1 MYSEVITAML
11 QGMESI
17 LVGVEA
23 DISDGLPI
31 FEMVGY
37 LSSEVREAKER
48 VRMGLKNSGYKLCPK
63 KITLNLKPA
72 YIRKSGTGFDLP
84 AAIALAAAMG
94 IVQPVRLSETLL
106 IGEIGLDGSVHPVC
120 GILPIVCMMKEK
132 GIVSIVLA
140 KENQAEAKMIQGIN
154 AVGVSSIQEAILYLN
169 EGVFPDREQK
179 VKLEENSFTRK
190 SGGDTNDFKDVHGQ
204 RLIRRAC
211 EVAVSGMHHMIL
223 VGPPGAGKTMVAS
236 RIPSIM
242 PEMSMDEILDVSK
255 IYSIC
260 GLLPKDTILTNR
272 PFRSPHHSITLH
284 GMVGGGVRLRPGE
297 VSLSHHGVLF
307 LDEMAEFSK
316 QTLDQL
322 RQPLEDKTI
331 TITRAT
337 GSFIFPADF
346 MLVGALNPCKCGYFP
361 DLSKCNCTE
370 TSIRNYLNRI
380 SRPLLD
386 RMDLSVPAK
395 EVSFEELSSSIK
407 QETSKEVRHRVSIC
421 HQLQK
426 KRYEGASYRFNSQ
439 IPSSQIDQICKTDQE
454 SKLFLKKIYQKEE
467 LTVRSYHKLLRVA
480 RTIAD
485 MEQKEH
491 IQLVHLMEAL
501 CYREAETKYWKRQ

>member
-1 MYSEVITAML
+1 ML

-48 VRMGLKNSGYKLCPK
+48 VRMGLKNSGYKLSPK

-94 IVQPVRLSETLL
+94 IVLPKRLRETLL

-132 GIVSIVLA
+132 GIFSIVLA
-140 KENQAEAKMIQGIN
+140 KENETEAKMIHGVHV
-154 AVGVSSIQEAILYLN
+154 VGVSSIQEAILYLN
-169 EGVFPDREQK
+169 EGMTTSSQQNNGTDIQTKIEPSKCEGEK
-179 VKLEENSFTRK
+179 
-190 SGGDTNDFKDVHGQ
+190 DFKDIHGQ

-211 EVAVSGMHHMIL
+211 EVAVSGMHHMII

-284 GMVGGGVRLRPGE
+284 GMIGGGVRLRPGE

-322 RQPLEDKTI
+322 RQPLEDKQM

-337 GSFIFPADF
+337 GSFLFPADF
-346 MLVGALNPCKCGYFP
+346 MLVGAMNPCKCGYFP

-370 TSIRNYLNRI
+370 TSIRNYVNRV

-386 RMDLSVPAK
+386 RLDLSVPAT
-395 EVSFEELSSSIK
+395 EVSFEELSSSK
-407 QETSKEVRHRVSIC
+407 PQETSKEVRDRVFNC
-421 HQLQK
+421 HQIQK
-426 KRYEGASYRFNSQ
+426 KRYEGQHFRFNSQ
-439 IPSSQIDQICKTDQE
+439 IPSSQIELVCKTDLE
-454 SKLFLKKIYQKEE
+454 SRSFLKKTYQKEQ

-485 MEQKEH
+485 MEQKEQ
-491 IQLVHLMEAL
+491 IQLVHIMEAL
-501 CYREAETKYWKRQ
+501 CYREAEAKYWKRQ

>member
-1 MYSEVITAML
+1 ML

-48 VRMGLKNSGYKLCPK
+48 VRMGLKNSGYKLIPK

-94 IVQPVRLSETLL
+94 IVQPTRLKETLL

-132 GIVSIVLA
+132 GISSIVLA
-140 KENQAEAKMIQGIN
+140 KENETEARMIHGVHVI
-154 AVGVSSIQEAILYLN
+154 GVSFLQEAIQYLN
-169 EGVFPDREQK
+169 EGASSFQTPINII
-179 VKLEENSFTRK
+179 EENRVEQVLRENDK
-190 SGGDTNDFKDVHGQ
+190 DFKDIQGQ

-211 EVAVSGMHHMIL
+211 EVAVSGMHHMII

-242 PEMSMDEILDVSK
+242 PQMSLDEVLDVSK

-284 GMVGGGVRLRPGE
+284 GMIGGGVRLRPGE
-297 VSLSHHGVLF
+297 ISLSHHGVLF
-307 LDEMAEFSK
+307 LDEMAEFSR

-322 RQPLEDKTI
+322 RQPLEDKKM

-337 GSFIFPADF
+337 GSFLFPADF
-346 MLVGALNPCKCGYFP
+346 MLVGAMNPCKCGFFP

-370 TSIRNYLNRI
+370 TSIRNYLNRV

-386 RMDLSVPAK
+386 RMDLSVPAT
-395 EVSFEELSSSIK
+395 EVSFEELSSTKK
-407 QETSKEVRHRVSIC
+407 QETSEEIRNRVSEC
-421 HQLQK
+421 HKIQRQ
-426 KRYEGASYRFNSQ
+426 RYEGLPYRFNSQ
-439 IPSSQIDQICKTDQE
+439 ISSSQIDMFCKTDSE
-454 SKLFLKKIYQKEE
+454 SKSFLKKIYQKEQ

-485 MEQKEH
+485 MEQKKQ

-501 CYREAETKYWKRQ
+501 CYREAEAKYWKR